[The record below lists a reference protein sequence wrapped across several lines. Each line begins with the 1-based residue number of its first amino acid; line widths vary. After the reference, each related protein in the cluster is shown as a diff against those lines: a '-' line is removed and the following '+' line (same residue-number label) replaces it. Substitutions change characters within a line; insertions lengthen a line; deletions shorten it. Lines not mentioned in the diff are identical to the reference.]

1 MIKSIKGIINKASV
15 SNIEFIIIE
24 LFNQN
29 ILKGRGVLINTL
41 IKNQEI

>member
-1 MIKSIKGIINKASV
+1 MIKSIKGIINKASI